1 MLARYALF
9 LLLLLLSPCTLAQG
23 GFFGFGDDYGTGTG
37 DVGGQEAEPRWRFA
51 VGAGIGAGPNFQG
64 SDKYRLRALPFAVAS
79 YGRFFI
85 GFGGLGEGVCTIDGE
100 GCPAADCRQRVC
112 QGSGEDAPFWQYFRQ
127 RSPGDWVALSLGASA
142 TKVRD
147 GDIDGWSWTGHNP
160 ELPPL
165 TIADVA
171 RFAGVTASPAA
182 TPGDAGQPTAA
193 VRTIYPPG
201 MGPSAT
207 GDSQGTTVYLAGA
220 AALAVVGGATIVA
233 VRRRARQERAA

>member
-1 MLARYALF
+1 VIRTARLVAAIV
-9 LLLLLLSPCTLAQG
+9 LLLLIESPVA
-23 GFFGFGDDYGTGTG
+23 
-37 DVGGQEAEPRWRFA
+37 GQELHH
-51 VGAGIGAGPNFQG
+51 AGLVVRHGDGRIVYAYVAFPEDAISGVEL
-64 SDKYRLRALPFAVAS
+64 LRRSGISLVT
-79 YGRFFI
+79 I